1 MSLKTFAMQGS
12 QLTEDDYSEV
22 LDALWAAR
30 AKWYYIGAC
39 FKLKPSDL
47 DTIDMEAEVEVK
59 FRKMVSMWLKSGRNC
74 TWKAVVE
81 ALSHHTVDMLKVAKE
96 RSDFLK
102 DKCEKG

>member
-1 MSLKTFAMQGS
+1 M
-12 QLTEDDYSEV
+12 

-30 AKWYYIGAC
+30 TKWYNIGVR
-39 FKLKPSDL
+39 FRIRITDL
-47 DTIDMEAEVEVK
+47 DTIDMETADVEVK
-59 FRKMVSMWLKSGRNC
+59 LRKMLSMWLKSGGDC

-102 DKCEKG
+102 GKCERGA